1 MKTILLSNISTEKPG
16 GTEMWTRLMAEY
28 FYTNGYTVHIYTKNI
43 GEFSKTF
50 NGKIITNLSE
60 LYNEYDYII
69 CNHYICTKECNY
81 IIGPKLQTIHGCIP
95 KDETPYIPVKNFIS
109 ITSEIQTYL
118 SNTYNIISNII
129 PNPVV
134 VSKTPEYS
142 TKVKKVYSLCQNN
155 ELNNRIQHICEQNK
169 IEFKCN
175 NKFNTDTTNNTL
187 DFIKWSDVCISIG
200 RGIYE
205 AMGQGKGCVVL
216 DSRPYSELYS
226 DGNLHINNLINSY
239 SCNFSGR
246 YYKIKPTDDM
256 ILSYI
261 MDSIKYNKILH
272 AFANEFFR
280 IDKIAESYINQL
292 TSIQ

>member
-50 NGKIITNLSE
+50 NGKIITNLYE

-95 KDETPYIPVKNFIS
+95 KDETPYIPVKKFIS

-175 NKFNTDTTNNTL
+175 NKFNTDTTYHAQ
-187 DFIKWSDVCISIG
+187 IKRFQKLSAQSLANIHETIG
-200 RGIYE
+200 QHVEILEKLRDRDARGLSSLLYE
-205 AMGQGKGCVVL
+205 HIAK
-216 DSRPYSELYS
+216 SES
-226 DGNLHINNLINSY
+226 N
-239 SCNFSGR
+239 
-246 YYKIKPTDDM
+246 
-256 ILSYI
+256 I
-261 MDSIKYNKILH
+261 MKDYFLK
-272 AFANEFFR
+272 
-280 IDKIAESYINQL
+280 
-292 TSIQ
+292 